1 MLHVSGLVPTRFLTI
16 TSHLILTITVL
27 ISRDDNIL
35 ACLPLDYS
43 QTDFYRKDTELAA
56 GLGVAIGLMAIEL
69 VSVLPTHSFSYSHR
83 DNSPPTLQVGFLSGI
98 TMFSPVQS
106 LLSIGAHSAATVA
119 MGYFC
124 LDTWDCDL
132 YWWIFGLC
140 SCLPAVVELSIMVG
154 VLGLKKPV

>member
-1 MLHVSGLVPTRFLTI
+1 MHVSGLVPTRFLTI

-69 VSVLPTHSFSYSHR
+69 VSVLPTLSFS
-83 DNSPPTLQVGFLSGI
+83 
-98 TMFSPVQS
+98 
-106 LLSIGAHSAATVA
+106 
-119 MGYFC
+119 
-124 LDTWDCDL
+124 
-132 YWWIFGLC
+132 
-140 SCLPAVVELSIMVG
+140 
-154 VLGLKKPV
+154 